1 MNLDYKEFTEEDKLN
16 SFLFLQD
23 YILNKNEPFFIYKC
37 HIYIASHRPRK

>member
-23 YILNKNEPFFIYKC
+23 YILHNMNPFLFVVYQ
-37 HIYIASHRPRK
+37 

>member
-23 YILNKNEPFFIYKC
+23 YILNKMNPFLLDVYQEMNQIYVVV
-37 HIYIASHRPRK
+37 Y